1 MEVDQEY
8 AQPTPALAASSTS
21 STPTAEITTTVTP
34 ASGAPN
40 VTVTTRLQTAPQPQT
55 ASAVS
60 PSGLA
65 MAMHNAHMS
74 ALTETAYGGPA
85 AAPFFQDNPHQV
97 HSFMTD
103 THGVSHYHRPSSI
116 HRNIAHARW
125 TQQMAMQQMEVQREM
140 HMMHHQNLQAIQ
152 QAPQHNMEAQH
163 RAAQSMEIQ
172 QMAIQQMEL
181 QREMNKL
188 HHRNLQ
194 AIRRASR
201 QHMEAQHRA
210 AQQVA
215 RRLANAR
222 LPHIQNGEPSINSDV
237 SRMLMA
243 PLFDMHRRPFATPER
258 FRVRHMQRV
267 EMLQAMHQR
276 PRQHRPN
283 REQGKKGPI
292 IEEINSGQTSRI
304 ESEVEE
310 EKEAE
315 DEDEWVSDGDDVLS
329 QETKEMI
336 ERIRRRA
343 ADRRRVFR
351 GGISK
356 PTASTRSQRLRNAA
370 GASGKTREELS
381 KAYRQFMRDGA
392 NGQEL
397 VTQMGSGD
405 TYAVQQMLDAGIP
418 VDIADNM
425 GRTPLHIACS
435 HGNADTVR
443 LLISRGASVNA
454 TDRIGN
460 TPLALAATSTGTE
473 SVIALLEA
481 GADPRIGSG
490 TVSAMGMVRSRLK
503 RMRAAIRETRV
514 VEDAVD
520 SQLLERALAAARD
533 RRKQATMVA
542 REEEKPPKALTN
554 EGLSDLDD
562 LTAQLQSLGMAEQP
576 NEPEAEEEAMPD
588 IVGVAVHRVAKNTY
602 AGKIAQEKQEEE
614 QMDALLEK
622 FSLLLTNA
630 GANGDE

>member
-1 MEVDQEY
+1 
-8 AQPTPALAASSTS
+8 
-21 STPTAEITTTVTP
+21 
-34 ASGAPN
+34 
-40 VTVTTRLQTAPQPQT
+40 
-55 ASAVS
+55 
-60 PSGLA
+60 

-74 ALTETAYGGPA
+74 ALTETAHGGPA

-116 HRNIAHARW
+116 HRSIAHARW
-125 TQQMAMQQMEVQREM
+125 TQQMAMQQMEIQREM

-152 QAPQHNMEAQH
+152 QAPRQNMEAQH

-243 PLFDMHRRPFATPER
+243 PLFDMHRRPFASPER

-267 EMLQAMHQR
+267 EMLQAMHQG
-276 PRQHRPN
+276 PRQHRST
-283 REQGKKGPI
+283 REQSEEGPI
-292 IEEINSGQTSRI
+292 IEEVNSGQTSRI

-405 TYAVQQMLDAGIP
+405 IYAVQQMLDAGIP

-520 SQLLERALAAARD
+520 SQLLEQALAAARD

-542 REEEKPPKALTN
+542 RECMDIIRMLRSYSLQQIMLENEEADAEEPKDKEEKPPKALTN

-576 NEPEAEEEAMPD
+576 NEPEVEEEAMPD
-588 IVGVAVHRVAKNTY
+588 IVGIAVHRVAKNTY

-622 FSLLLTNA
+622 FSLLLANA
-630 GANGDE
+630 SANGDE